1 MIGLFKQLW
10 QGWVKVAKKIGD
22 FQARLML
29 TIFYFVLILPMGLI
43 ARMFADP
50 LALKRSTA
58 SWTSRTSAPPSL
70 EEARRQF

>member
-1 MIGLFKQLW
+1 MNGLLKQLW

-43 ARMFADP
+43 ARWFADP
-50 LALKRSTA
+50 LALKKSA
-58 SWTSRTSAPPSL
+58 AAWTSRTNAPSTL
-70 EEARRQF
+70 EDARRQF